1 MRPTRR
7 VSAIFTL
14 LLFVLGGNF
23 CTFSV
28 GTVRAGGAPG
38 YAKSTMHPSC
48 AQRAKRAAHTADATR
63 ESTAPC
69 CVTVAPVVAAHA
81 VTIDATPAVSFAMA
95 TLLPATDEISPAAH
109 ALALRETARPPDR
122 FAATPDAGRAPPR
135 L

>member
-7 VSAIFTL
+7 VSAVLTL

-28 GTVRAGGAPG
+28 GPVLAGAPG
-38 YAKSTMHPSC
+38 YTKSTVHPCC

-69 CVTVAPVVAAHA
+69 CVTVAPVTAAHA
-81 VTIDATPAVSFAMA
+81 VTIDATPAVTFAIA
-95 TLLPATDEISPAAH
+95 ALLPILDDASPAAQ
-109 ALALRETARPPDR
+109 ALALRESARPPDR

>member
-1 MRPTRR
+1 MRPARR
-7 VSAIFTL
+7 VSALVTL

-23 CTFSV
+23 CTFSTGPAV
-28 GTVRAGGAPG
+28 AGGTRGLA
-38 YAKSTMHPSC
+38 ATAMHPCC
-48 AQRAKRAAHTADATR
+48 AARAKRAAHSADATR

-81 VTIDATPAVSFAMA
+81 VTIDATPAVTFAIA
-95 TLLPATDEISPAAH
+95 AILPATDDASPAAH

-122 FAATPDAGRAPPR
+122 FSATPDAGRAPPR